1 MVLLTFLVQ
10 PDATRCA
17 PDLTHY
23 HCHWMRISWYL
34 DYTISRLKTVNL
46 KKKTMMSR
54 CESGECLAGS
64 PGTGLDPSI
73 PIISLHPP
81 LSITALV
88 IHIHT
93 QVISLCSWSHIT
105 FTAVIKNHNQK
116 VTGLAAFLID
126 TSAGPHSRTVSSICR
141 FLSYGS
147 M

>member
-1 MVLLTFLVQ
+1 
-10 PDATRCA
+10 
-17 PDLTHY
+17 
-23 HCHWMRISWYL
+23 
-34 DYTISRLKTVNL
+34 
-46 KKKTMMSR
+46 MSR
-54 CESGECLAGS
+54 CEAAEWVGESL
-64 PGTGLDPSI
+64 GTGLDPSI

-93 QVISLCSWSHIT
+93 QVISLYSWSHIT
-105 FTAVIKNHNQK
+105 FTAVIKNHTQK
-116 VTGLAAFLID
+116 VTGLATFLID